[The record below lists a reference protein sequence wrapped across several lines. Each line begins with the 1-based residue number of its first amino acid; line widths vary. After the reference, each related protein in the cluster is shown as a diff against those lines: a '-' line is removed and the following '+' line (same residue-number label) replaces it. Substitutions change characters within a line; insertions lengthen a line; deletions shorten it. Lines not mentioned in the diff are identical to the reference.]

1 MIKKLILITFL
12 LTTSVNADCKYTATA
27 DVVNDELVN
36 KKEHY
41 SCKEKDNFFI
51 QFITEEKYQNSFV
64 IVAMAL
70 LENLQKGKN
79 ENSNN
84 NDSQFTFNK
93 LY

>member
-1 MIKKLILITFL
+1 MIKRLILITFL

-27 DVVNDELVN
+27 NVVNDELIN

-70 LENLQKGKN
+70 LENL
-79 ENSNN
+79 
-84 NDSQFTFNK
+84 
-93 LY
+93 

>member
-1 MIKKLILITFL
+1 MIKRLILITFL

-70 LENLQKGKN
+70 LENL
-79 ENSNN
+79 
-84 NDSQFTFNK
+84 
-93 LY
+93 

>member
-1 MIKKLILITFL
+1 MIKRLILITFL
-12 LTTSVNADCKYTATA
+12 LTTSVNAECKYSATA
-27 DVVNDELVN
+27 DVVNDELIN

-70 LENLQKGKN
+70 LENL
-79 ENSNN
+79 
-84 NDSQFTFNK
+84 
-93 LY
+93 

>member
-70 LENLQKGKN
+70 LENL
-79 ENSNN
+79 
-84 NDSQFTFNK
+84 
-93 LY
+93 